1 MNLPIWAPPAR
12 NRPKAA
18 VLLLFGVEEEEESM
32 VHRFRMFQSFHDF
45 AVKLRQCKPRN
56 AD

>member
-18 VLLLFGVEEEEESM
+18 VLLLFGVEEEESM

-45 AVKLRQCKPRN
+45 AVELRQCKPRN